1 MLVYQEP
8 ISESLLN
15 WVLNLTGSAKML
27 KNIKVILI
35 GGSPMS
41 GKTTL
46 AIKLAAKY
54 EYGCISTDD
63 IGEII
68 GTVSEVNPMKDFNY
82 REYYI
87 SKSIEDLIN
96 DISLYHRKLWPSI
109 KHLIEIHSA
118 WSTPII
124 IEGWALYPK
133 LVESIENDSLRTIW
147 LVSDEDVLEQRLRNH
162 KDFYRGSSDE
172 KKMITNYLHRSLW
185 HNETISKQANELN
198 HDFIRVTKDLPED
211 RLVEKAIEVLTK
223 E

>member
-1 MLVYQEP
+1 ML
-8 ISESLLN
+8 N
-15 WVLNLTGSAKML
+15 
-27 KNIKVILI
+27 NIKVILI

-68 GTVSEVNPMKDFNY
+68 GTVSEVDPMKNFDY

-96 DISLYHRKLWPSI
+96 DIFLYHRRLWPSI
-109 KHLIEIHSA
+109 KHLIEIHSN
-118 WSTPII
+118 WSSPII
-124 IEGWALYPK
+124 IEGWALYPNLVK
-133 LVESIENDSLRTIW
+133 LIENDNLRTIW
-147 LVSDEDVLEQRLRNH
+147 LVSDEDVLEQRLLSH

-172 KKMITNYLHRSLW
+172 QKMITNYLLRSLW
-185 HNETISKQANELN
+185 HNETIFQQVNELN
-198 HDFIRVTKDLPED
+198 HDLIRVTKDLSEES
-211 RLVEKAIEVLTK
+211 LVEKAIDILTK
-223 E
+223 K

>member
-1 MLVYQEP
+1 MK
-8 ISESLLN
+8 
-15 WVLNLTGSAKML
+15 TL

-68 GTVSEVNPMKDFNY
+68 GTVSEVNPMKDFDY
-82 REYYI
+82 REYYV

-96 DISLYHRKLWPSI
+96 DISLYHRRLWPSI

-133 LVESIENDSLRTIW
+133 LVESIKNDSLRTIW
-147 LVSDEDVLEQRLRNH
+147 LVPDEDVLEQRLISHN
-162 KDFYRGSSDE
+162 DFYRGSSDE
-172 KKMITNYLHRSLW
+172 KEMITNYLRRSFW
-185 HNETISKQANELN
+185 HNETISKEANELN
-198 HDFIRVTKDLPED
+198 QDFIRVTKDLPED
-211 RLVEKAIEVLTK
+211 RLVEKAIEILTK